1 MDEEKRTSVNLYE
14 CVRQVKDRIVFIN
27 TGFLDRTGD
36 EIHTNMSLG
45 AVLPKQ
51 QIKDMEWLSTYEKN
65 NVSVGLKTG
74 FHKTAQIGKGMWAK
88 PDLMAEMMSEKI
100 EHLKSGASCAWVP
113 SPTAASLHALH
124 YHQVSVESIQSELS
138 THIESNIDGMLRYS
152 VLTLTSLSS
161 EEIKREVDNNLSL
174 IHI

>member
-1 MDEEKRTSVNLYE
+1 
-14 CVRQVKDRIVFIN
+14 
-27 TGFLDRTGD
+27 
-36 EIHTNMSLG
+36 MSLG

-124 YHQVSVESIQSELS
+124 YHQVGVESIQSELS

-161 EEIKREVDNNLSL
+161 EEIKREVDNNIQGILGYVVRWIDQGIGCSKVPDINNIGLMEDLSL